1 MTVGRRSIGT
11 FILILS
17 LIVFHYSGQ
26 NYFYLRFMIWCE
38 TILNEDGK
46 CQGLDFRMTR
56 HSWNRDKTPGEPVG
70 YFNVSIGDVQLK
82 CFKKESKDLPKN
94 SDKKELL
101 EVDERW
107 HNLED
112 ISKFHFKLKEMLRD
126 DITLDVK
133 VVILENK
140 DLNF

>member
-1 MTVGRRSIGT
+1 M
-11 FILILS
+11 L
-17 LIVFHYSGQ
+17 Q
-26 NYFYLRFMIWCE
+26 CE

-56 HSWNRDKTPGEPVG
+56 HSWTRDKTSAEPVG
-70 YFNVSIGDVQLK
+70 YFSVSIGGVQLK
-82 CFKKESKDLPKN
+82 CFKKDSKDLPKN
-94 SDKKELL
+94 SDKKEVL

-112 ISKFHFKLKEMLRD
+112 ICKFHFRLEEMLRD
-126 DITLDVK
+126 NITLDVE

-140 DLNF
+140 DLSF

>member
-1 MTVGRRSIGT
+1 M
-11 FILILS
+11 
-17 LIVFHYSGQ
+17 
-26 NYFYLRFMIWCE
+26 
-38 TILNEDGK
+38 NEDGK
-46 CQGLDFRMTR
+46 CQSLDFCMHRT
-56 HSWNRDKTPGEPVG
+56 SKNRDKHPTKPVG
-70 YFNVSIGDVQLK
+70 YFNVSIGGVQLK

-126 DITLDVK
+126 NITLDVE

-140 DLNF
+140 DLIF

>member
-1 MTVGRRSIGT
+1 M
-11 FILILS
+11 L
-17 LIVFHYSGQ
+17 Q
-26 NYFYLRFMIWCE
+26 CE

-56 HSWNRDKTPGEPVG
+56 HSWTRDKTSSAEPVG
-70 YFNVSIGDVQLK
+70 YFSVSIGGVQLK
-82 CFKKESKDLPKN
+82 CFKKDSKDIPKN

-126 DITLDVK
+126 NITLDVE
-133 VVILENK
+133 VVILANK
-140 DLNF
+140 DLIF